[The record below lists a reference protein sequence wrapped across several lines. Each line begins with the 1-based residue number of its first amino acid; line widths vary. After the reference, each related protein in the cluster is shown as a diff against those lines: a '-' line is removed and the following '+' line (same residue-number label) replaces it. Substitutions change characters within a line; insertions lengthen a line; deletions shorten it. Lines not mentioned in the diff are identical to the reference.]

1 VTILLL
7 QRGEHDIE
15 HEIIFTN
22 HQGYVFHDSRGFEAG
37 AEDELKTV
45 QGFVRRKSHERGLNN
60 RLHAIWSVSFSLGF
74 YRRKFTTLFRRY
86 CVPMDN
92 DRPELDLK
100 HLGNICLDKNGMSN
114 YVVMISN

>member
-22 HQGYVFHDSRGFEAG
+22 HRGYVFHDSRGFEAG

-45 QGFVRRKSHERGLNN
+45 QDFVRRKSHEKRLNN
-60 RLHAIWSVSFSLGF
+60 RLHAIWFVSFPPGF
-74 YRRKFTTLFRRY
+74 YRRKFTTLF
-86 CVPMDN
+86 
-92 DRPELDLK
+92 
-100 HLGNICLDKNGMSN
+100 
-114 YVVMISN
+114 